1 MPGKDLLSKVCSRY
15 HSGQQRFPDSVV
27 EVDCLAALDCLQWLR
42 TGSRAAEILGC
53 SQSGISRSARKC
65 ERVFGISLKKQAAE
79 WRLIGDTTL
88 IEAERRVHQ
97 QHRWSSGASLRLET
111 QHWQRELYG
120 ALPLRGWVK
129 GNMNY
134 LEYHQPHALLRERII
149 DAWLCS
155 APDAPQENELATIQ
169 LCSMPSLLT
178 VKHDHP
184 LAALGEAIT
193 LEDVRAYPLLPLPNG
208 AFPVY
213 EAMLESQGLTFLR
226 STESPLPAL
235 AIEDLLVGIASP
247 LTLPLYGPEAIA
259 LPIQLPIPVGDVLV
273 VRREYADHPRTEALI
288 DELLRHLRQIAVT
301 LPNLEVL
308 DPSSVNLSA

>member
-1 MPGKDLLSKVCSRY
+1 MERTARRRY
-15 HSGQQRFPDSVV
+15 HSTKERLPNGVV

-65 ERVFGISLKKQAAE
+65 ERIFGISLKKQAAE
-79 WRLIGDTTL
+79 WRLKGDDTL
-88 IEAERRVHQ
+88 IQAERRVHQ

-111 QHWQRELYG
+111 QHWQRDTYG
-120 ALPLRGWVK
+120 SLPLAGWIK

-134 LEYHQPHALLRERII
+134 LEYQQPQALIQERII

-155 APDAPQENELATIQ
+155 APDAPTDTELATIP

-184 LAALGEAIT
+184 LAALGDAIT
-193 LEDVRAYPLLPLPNG
+193 LEDVRAYPLLPLPKG
-208 AFPVY
+208 AFPVF
-213 EAMLESQGLTFLR
+213 ESMLEAQGLTLLR
-226 STESPLPAL
+226 TAESARPGE

-247 LTLPLYGPEAIA
+247 LTLDLYGPETIA
-259 LPIQLPIPVGDVLV
+259 LPIRLPMTVGDVLV
-273 VRREYADHPRTEALI
+273 VKREYADHPRTRALAT
-288 DELLRHLRQIAVT
+288 ELLSHLRRLAET
-301 LPNLEVL
+301 RPNLVVH
-308 DPSSVNLSA
+308 DQSPVVNHNA